1 MGNPHQPK
9 REMVKKK
16 THKLLLIESC
26 TNRVLRECD
35 VGYPKRFFLSGI
47 VKIPLIWTIP
57 IFRSLRN
64 NIDNRYSSLQKT
76 LYSKVRSVQS
86 RHIQMLNLSD
96 LLNGLSKVP

>member
-9 REMVKKK
+9 REMVKKT

-35 VGYPKRFFLSGI
+35 VGYPKHSFLSST
-47 VKIPLIWTIP
+47 VKIPLIWTIA

-64 NIDNRYSSLQKT
+64 KIDRLQKT
-76 LYSKVRSVQS
+76 L
-86 RHIQMLNLSD
+86 
-96 LLNGLSKVP
+96 